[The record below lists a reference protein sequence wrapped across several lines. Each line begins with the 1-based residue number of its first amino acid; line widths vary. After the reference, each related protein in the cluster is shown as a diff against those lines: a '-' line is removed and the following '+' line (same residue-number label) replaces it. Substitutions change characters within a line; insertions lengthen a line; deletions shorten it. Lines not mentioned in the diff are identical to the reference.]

1 MTTSA
6 LCTSFSMHAKRL
18 WIAFA
23 VPMVF
28 DRVLNDNGAC
38 KAALRAIAALVFGVV
53 GFTMLGCC
61 LLTALGFCRS
71 VMVDGLSAVFGDDA
85 FNLVFL
91 VTSPGVDSCTL
102 GSVAL
107 GCTLEAVAFLC
118 WSCTPGSVPCSDV
131 ASTSCVRSRVSCSC
145 CAVTNGLRFR
155 TLARSDMAFMI
166 LSACNRDGFVMFLCL
181 KCTVLDS
188 RSLWLDLIWHVCVC

>member
-1 MTTSA
+1 MTASA
-6 LCTSFSMHAKRL
+6 PCTSFSMPVKRL
-18 WIAFA
+18 WIEFA

-28 DRVLNDNGAC
+28 DRVLDDNGAY

-118 WSCTPGSVPCSDV
+118 WSCTLRSVPCIDV
-131 ASTSCVRSRVSCSC
+131 ASTSCVRLRFFCSC
-145 CAVTNGLRFR
+145 CAVTNGLHFR

-166 LSACNRDGFVMFLCL
+166 LSACDRDGFVMCLCM
-181 KCTVLDS
+181 KCTVSDS
-188 RSLWLDLIWHVCVC
+188 CLLWVDLI